1 MSSNPDFDRW
11 YAAKSARF
19 LVEPSHRL
27 ETFGNTLVNYHLVS
41 ELDDHPGKVRIREG
55 RLEAH
60 QPLVITPNFSPLEIE
75 GLGDEAKA
83 YLEFLKENEKN
94 LRILQYGYHLKSDNF
109 SEQIVTDRLSVV
121 TERVK
126 DEVVA
131 SNDKFAAVVQCVDE
145 PWDVAL
151 VELWL
156 REVNR
161 SAKGNIDEL
170 QKNGK
175 LFCHGKTDEDHCD
188 CEPEGR
194 RRQDHDRREPRRGAF
209 GAQAGGP
216 GRGPRSAGACDARA
230 GA

>member
-41 ELDDHPGKVRIREG
+41 ELPDHPGKVRVREG

-60 QPLVITPNFSPLEIE
+60 QPIVIMPHVADVEMDGF
-75 GLGDEAKA
+75 GDEAKA

-126 DEVVA
+126 DEVIA

-175 LFCHGKTDEDHCD
+175 LF
-188 CEPEGR
+188 
-194 RRQDHDRREPRRGAF
+194 
-209 GAQAGGP
+209 
-216 GRGPRSAGACDARA
+216 
-230 GA
+230 

>member
-41 ELDDHPGKVRIREG
+41 ELPDHPGKVRVREG

-60 QPLVITPNFSPLEIE
+60 QPLVITPHVAEVEME
-75 GLGDEAKA
+75 GFGDEAKT

-126 DEVVA
+126 DEVIA

-175 LFCHGKTDEDHCD
+175 LF
-188 CEPEGR
+188 
-194 RRQDHDRREPRRGAF
+194 
-209 GAQAGGP
+209 
-216 GRGPRSAGACDARA
+216 
-230 GA
+230 

>member
-41 ELDDHPGKVRIREG
+41 ELPDHPGKVRVREG

-60 QPLVITPNFSPLEIE
+60 QPIVIMPHVADVEME
-75 GLGDEAKA
+75 GFGDEAKA

-126 DEVVA
+126 DEVIA

-175 LFCHGKTDEDHCD
+175 LF
-188 CEPEGR
+188 
-194 RRQDHDRREPRRGAF
+194 
-209 GAQAGGP
+209 
-216 GRGPRSAGACDARA
+216 
-230 GA
+230 

>member
-1 MSSNPDFDRW
+1 MSADPMFDRW
-11 YAAKSARF
+11 YAARQVKILLS
-19 LVEPSHRL
+19 PSHML
-27 ETFGNTLVNYHLVS
+27 ETFGSTIVNYHLIS
-41 ELDDHPGKVRIREG
+41 EIADRPNKIRIREG

-60 QPLVITPNFSPLEIE
+60 QPLVITPNFSHIE
-75 GLGDEAKA
+75 TEGFGDEARA

-126 DEVVA
+126 AEVLA
-131 SNDKFAAVVQCVDE
+131 SNDKFAAVVQSVDE

-161 SAKGNIDEL
+161 SARHNIRELDER
-170 QKNGK
+170 GE
-175 LFCHGKTDEDHCD
+175 LFRKD
-188 CEPEGR
+188 
-194 RRQDHDRREPRRGAF
+194 
-209 GAQAGGP
+209 
-216 GRGPRSAGACDARA
+216 
-230 GA
+230 

>member
-1 MSSNPDFDRW
+1 M
-11 YAAKSARF
+11 
-19 LVEPSHRL
+19 EPSHRL

-41 ELDDHPGKVRIREG
+41 ELPDHPGKVRVREG

-60 QPLVITPNFSPLEIE
+60 QPLVITPHFAQIE
-75 GLGDEAKA
+75 AEGFGDEAKA
-83 YLEFLKENEKN
+83 YLDFLKENEQH
-94 LRILQYGYHLKSDNF
+94 LRILQYGYHLKSDKF

-161 SAKGNIDEL
+161 SAKGNIDDL
-170 QKNGK
+170 QKSGR
-175 LFCHGKTDEDHCD
+175 LF
-188 CEPEGR
+188 
-194 RRQDHDRREPRRGAF
+194 
-209 GAQAGGP
+209 
-216 GRGPRSAGACDARA
+216 
-230 GA
+230 

>member
-11 YAAKSARF
+11 YAARSARF
-19 LVEPSHRL
+19 LLEPSHRL
-27 ETFGNTLVNYHLVS
+27 ETFGATLVNYHLIS
-41 ELDDHPGKVRIREG
+41 ELDDHPGKIRVREG

-60 QPLVITPNFSPLEIE
+60 QPLVITPDFAQIE
-75 GLGDEAKA
+75 AEGFGDEAKA
-83 YLEFLKENEKN
+83 YLEFLRENEKN

-126 DEVVA
+126 EEVLA

-161 SAKGNIDEL
+161 SARGNIDDL
-170 QKNGK
+170 QKSGK
-175 LFCHGKTDEDHCD
+175 LF
-188 CEPEGR
+188 
-194 RRQDHDRREPRRGAF
+194 
-209 GAQAGGP
+209 
-216 GRGPRSAGACDARA
+216 
-230 GA
+230 

>member
-27 ETFGNTLVNYHLVS
+27 ATFGNTLVNYNLVS

-60 QPLVITPNFSPLEIE
+60 QPLVITPHFQETEFE
-75 GLGDEAKA
+75 GLGDEARE
-83 YLEFLKENEKN
+83 YFNFLKENEER
-94 LRILQYGYHLKSDNF
+94 LRVLRYGYHLKSDNF

-126 DEVVA
+126 TAVLE
-131 SNDKFAAVVQCVDE
+131 SGDKFAAVIQCVDE

-156 REVNR
+156 REVSR
-161 SAKGNIDEL
+161 SAGDNISEL
-170 QKNGK
+170 QKSGK
-175 LFCHGKTDEDHCD
+175 LF
-188 CEPEGR
+188 
-194 RRQDHDRREPRRGAF
+194 
-209 GAQAGGP
+209 
-216 GRGPRSAGACDARA
+216 
-230 GA
+230 

>member
-19 LVEPSHRL
+19 LVEPRHRL
-27 ETFGNTLVNYHLVS
+27 ETFGNTLVNYHLIS
-41 ELDDHPGKVRIREG
+41 ELEDHPGKIRVREG

-60 QPLVITPNFSPLEIE
+60 QPLVITPNFSPIE
-75 GLGDEAKA
+75 AEGFGDEAKA
-83 YLEFLKENEKN
+83 YLEFLKETEKH

-109 SEQIVTDRLSVV
+109 SEQILTDRLSVV
-121 TERVK
+121 TARVK
-126 DEVVA
+126 DEVLA
-131 SNDKFAAVVQCVDE
+131 SNDDFAAVVQCVDE

-161 SAKGNIDEL
+161 SAGRNIDEL

-175 LFCHGKTDEDHCD
+175 LF
-188 CEPEGR
+188 
-194 RRQDHDRREPRRGAF
+194 
-209 GAQAGGP
+209 
-216 GRGPRSAGACDARA
+216 
-230 GA
+230 

>member
-19 LVEPSHRL
+19 LVEPSHSL
-27 ETFGNTLVNYHLVS
+27 ETFGNTLVNYHLIS
-41 ELDDHPGKVRIREG
+41 EIVDRPNKIRIREG

-60 QPLVITPNFSPLEIE
+60 QPLVITPNFSHIE
-75 GLGDEAKA
+75 TEGFGDEARA

-126 DEVVA
+126 AEVLA
-131 SNDKFAAVVQCVDE
+131 SNDKFAAVVQSVDE

-161 SAKGNIDEL
+161 SARHNIRELDER
-170 QKNGK
+170 GE
-175 LFCHGKTDEDHCD
+175 LFRKD
-188 CEPEGR
+188 
-194 RRQDHDRREPRRGAF
+194 
-209 GAQAGGP
+209 
-216 GRGPRSAGACDARA
+216 
-230 GA
+230 

>member
-19 LVEPSHRL
+19 LLEPSHRL

-41 ELDDHPGKVRIREG
+41 ELPDHPGKIRVREG

-60 QPLVITPNFSPLEIE
+60 QPLVITPDFTQIE
-75 GLGDEAKA
+75 AVGFGDEAKA
-83 YLEFLKENEKN
+83 YLEFLRETEKN

-126 DEVVA
+126 EEVLA

-161 SAKGNIDEL
+161 SARGNIDDL
-170 QKNGK
+170 QKSGK
-175 LFCHGKTDEDHCD
+175 LF
-188 CEPEGR
+188 
-194 RRQDHDRREPRRGAF
+194 
-209 GAQAGGP
+209 
-216 GRGPRSAGACDARA
+216 
-230 GA
+230 

>member
-41 ELDDHPGKVRIREG
+41 ELPDHPGKIRVREG

-60 QPLVITPNFSPLEIE
+60 QPLVITPHFAQIE
-75 GLGDEAKA
+75 AEGFGDEARA
-83 YLEFLKENEKN
+83 YLEFLKENEQH
-94 LRILQYGYHLKSDNF
+94 LRILQYGYHLKSDKF

-126 DEVVA
+126 DEVIA

-156 REVNR
+156 PEVNR
-161 SAKGNIDEL
+161 SARGNIDEL
-170 QKNGK
+170 QKRGK
-175 LFCHGKTDEDHCD
+175 LF
-188 CEPEGR
+188 
-194 RRQDHDRREPRRGAF
+194 
-209 GAQAGGP
+209 
-216 GRGPRSAGACDARA
+216 
-230 GA
+230 

>member
-41 ELDDHPGKVRIREG
+41 ELPDHPGKVRVREG

-60 QPLVITPNFSPLEIE
+60 QPLVITPHFAQIE
-75 GLGDEAKA
+75 AEGFGDEAKA
-83 YLEFLKENEKN
+83 YLDFLKENEQH
-94 LRILQYGYHLKSDNF
+94 LRILQYGYHLKSDKF

-161 SAKGNIDEL
+161 SAKGNIDDL
-170 QKNGK
+170 QKSGR
-175 LFCHGKTDEDHCD
+175 LF
-188 CEPEGR
+188 
-194 RRQDHDRREPRRGAF
+194 
-209 GAQAGGP
+209 
-216 GRGPRSAGACDARA
+216 
-230 GA
+230 

>member
-19 LVEPSHRL
+19 LVEPRHRL

-41 ELDDHPGKVRIREG
+41 ELEDHPGKIRVREG

-60 QPLVITPNFSPLEIE
+60 QPLVITPDLGEIETE
-75 GLGDEAKA
+75 GLGDEARA
-83 YLEFLKENEKN
+83 YLEFLKENEQH
-94 LRILQYGYHLKSDNF
+94 LRILQYGYHLKSDKY
-109 SEQIVTDRLSVV
+109 SEQIITDRLSVV

-161 SAKGNIDEL
+161 SAGGNIKEL
-170 QKNGK
+170 QQKGK
-175 LFCHGKTDEDHCD
+175 LF
-188 CEPEGR
+188 
-194 RRQDHDRREPRRGAF
+194 
-209 GAQAGGP
+209 
-216 GRGPRSAGACDARA
+216 
-230 GA
+230 

>member
-27 ETFGNTLVNYHLVS
+27 ATFGNTLVNYHLVS

-60 QPLVITPNFSPLEIE
+60 QPLVITPHFQETEFE
-75 GLGDEAKA
+75 GLGDEARE
-83 YLEFLKENEKN
+83 YFNFLKENEER
-94 LRILQYGYHLKSDNF
+94 LRVLRYGYHLKSDNF

-126 DEVVA
+126 TAVLE
-131 SNDKFAAVVQCVDE
+131 SGDKFAAVIQCVDE

-156 REVNR
+156 REVSR
-161 SAKGNIDEL
+161 SAGDNISEL
-170 QKNGK
+170 QKSGK
-175 LFCHGKTDEDHCD
+175 LF
-188 CEPEGR
+188 
-194 RRQDHDRREPRRGAF
+194 
-209 GAQAGGP
+209 
-216 GRGPRSAGACDARA
+216 
-230 GA
+230 

>member
-1 MSSNPDFDRW
+1 MSSNPVFDRW

-41 ELDDHPGKVRIREG
+41 ELPDHPGKIRVREG

-60 QPLVITPNFSPLEIE
+60 QPLVITPQASDVEME
-75 GLGDEAKA
+75 GFGDEARA
-83 YLEFLKENEKN
+83 YLEFLKENVQN

-126 DEVVA
+126 DEVIA

-161 SAKGNIDEL
+161 SAGGNIREL
-170 QKNGK
+170 QKKGK
-175 LFCHGKTDEDHCD
+175 LF
-188 CEPEGR
+188 
-194 RRQDHDRREPRRGAF
+194 
-209 GAQAGGP
+209 
-216 GRGPRSAGACDARA
+216 
-230 GA
+230 

>member
-19 LVEPSHRL
+19 LLEPCHCL

-41 ELDDHPGKVRIREG
+41 ELADHPGKIRIREG

-60 QPLVITPNFSPLEIE
+60 QPKIIAPHFVPTDFE
-75 GLGDEAKA
+75 GFGDEAQA
-83 YLEFLKENEKN
+83 YFEFLKENERN
-94 LRILQYGYHLKSDNF
+94 LRILQYGYSLKSDNF

-126 DEVVA
+126 AEVLA
-131 SNDKFAAVVQCVDE
+131 TNDKFAAVVQCVDD

-161 SAKGNIDEL
+161 SAGGNIREL

-175 LFCHGKTDEDHCD
+175 LF
-188 CEPEGR
+188 
-194 RRQDHDRREPRRGAF
+194 
-209 GAQAGGP
+209 
-216 GRGPRSAGACDARA
+216 
-230 GA
+230 

>member
-1 MSSNPDFDRW
+1 MSSNPHFDRW

-27 ETFGNTLVNYHLVS
+27 ATFGNTLVNYHLVS

-60 QPLVITPNFSPLEIE
+60 QPLVITPHFQETEFE
-75 GLGDEAKA
+75 GLGDEARE
-83 YLEFLKENEKN
+83 YFNFLKENEER
-94 LRILQYGYHLKSDNF
+94 LRVLRYGYHLKSDNF

-126 DEVVA
+126 TAVLE
-131 SNDKFAAVVQCVDE
+131 SGDKFAAVIQCVDE

-156 REVNR
+156 REVSR
-161 SAKGNIDEL
+161 SAGDNISEL
-170 QKNGK
+170 QKSGK
-175 LFCHGKTDEDHCD
+175 LF
-188 CEPEGR
+188 
-194 RRQDHDRREPRRGAF
+194 
-209 GAQAGGP
+209 
-216 GRGPRSAGACDARA
+216 
-230 GA
+230 

>member
-19 LVEPSHRL
+19 LVEPRHRL

-60 QPLVITPNFSPLEIE
+60 QPLVITPHFQETEFE
-75 GLGDEAKA
+75 GLGDEARE
-83 YLEFLKENEKN
+83 YFNFLKENEER
-94 LRILQYGYHLKSDNF
+94 LRVLRYGYHLKSDNF

-126 DEVVA
+126 TAVLE
-131 SNDKFAAVVQCVDE
+131 SGDKFAAVIQCVDE

-156 REVNR
+156 REVSR
-161 SAKGNIDEL
+161 SAGDNISEL
-170 QKNGK
+170 QKSGK
-175 LFCHGKTDEDHCD
+175 LF
-188 CEPEGR
+188 
-194 RRQDHDRREPRRGAF
+194 
-209 GAQAGGP
+209 
-216 GRGPRSAGACDARA
+216 
-230 GA
+230 

>member
-1 MSSNPDFDRW
+1 MSSNLDFDRW

-41 ELDDHPGKVRIREG
+41 ELPDHPGKVRVREG

-60 QPLVITPNFSPLEIE
+60 QPLVITPHVAEVEME
-75 GLGDEAKA
+75 GFGDEAKA

-161 SAKGNIDEL
+161 SAGGNIKEL
-170 QKNGK
+170 QQKGK
-175 LFCHGKTDEDHCD
+175 LF
-188 CEPEGR
+188 
-194 RRQDHDRREPRRGAF
+194 
-209 GAQAGGP
+209 
-216 GRGPRSAGACDARA
+216 
-230 GA
+230 

>member
-19 LVEPSHRL
+19 LVEPSQRL
-27 ETFGNTLVNYHLVS
+27 ETFSNTLVNYHLVS
-41 ELDDHPGKVRIREG
+41 ELADHPGKVRIREG

-60 QPLVITPNFSPLEIE
+60 QPLVITPHVAEIETE

-83 YLEFLKENEKN
+83 YLEFLKENEKD

-126 DEVVA
+126 SEVLA
-131 SNDKFAAVVQCVDE
+131 SNDKFAAVVQCVDD
-145 PWDVAL
+145 PWDVAR

-156 REVNR
+156 REVKR
-161 SAKGNIDEL
+161 SARGNIDDL
-170 QKNGK
+170 QKSGK
-175 LFCHGKTDEDHCD
+175 LF
-188 CEPEGR
+188 
-194 RRQDHDRREPRRGAF
+194 
-209 GAQAGGP
+209 
-216 GRGPRSAGACDARA
+216 
-230 GA
+230 

>member
-19 LVEPSHRL
+19 IVEPSHRL

-41 ELDDHPGKVRIREG
+41 ELADRPGKVRIREG

-60 QPLVITPNFSPLEIE
+60 QPRVIAPHFVPTEME
-75 GLGDEAKA
+75 GFGEEARE
-83 YLEFLKENEKN
+83 YFEFLRQTEER

-126 DEVVA
+126 AEVVA
-131 SNDKFAAVVQCVDE
+131 SQDEFAAVIQGVDE

-156 REVNR
+156 REIR
-161 SAKGNIDEL
+161 
-170 QKNGK
+170 
-175 LFCHGKTDEDHCD
+175 
-188 CEPEGR
+188 
-194 RRQDHDRREPRRGAF
+194 
-209 GAQAGGP
+209 
-216 GRGPRSAGACDARA
+216 RSAGTNIRELDEK
-230 GA
+230 GLLYGSND